1 MHEWCVCVRASSS
14 VCACV
19 NHTCVSARRCR
30 IWRVA
35 GPKINRHTLC
45 GLRGRAG
52 RRGPI
57 KRAADL
63 SDVIWWWCAAWCAEN
78 ESSRTALITRF
89 IAFASNL
96 CRARALTHPRIF
108 CLCTFTPAADTLTH
122 SAGAL
127 SFAHRALC
135 ECICLQTSVALFGA
149 PQKQKRPTRIHCLAI
164 NLFDATWREPRPRLS
179 FTLARRRTSKS
190 SRLRSLNSNWGFSGR
205 TIYTCSR
212 GSKLGFFIR

>member
-96 CRARALTHPRIF
+96 CRARTHTPPDILFMHIHARRWHTHTLGGRAIF
-108 CLCTFTPAADTLTH
+108 C
-122 SAGAL
+122 
-127 SFAHRALC
+127 
-135 ECICLQTSVALFGA
+135 
-149 PQKQKRPTRIHCLAI
+149 
-164 NLFDATWREPRPRLS
+164 
-179 FTLARRRTSKS
+179 S
-190 SRLRSLNSNWGFSGR
+190 SRVVRMHLLANKCCFVWRAAKAK
-205 TIYTCSR
+205 TAH
-212 GSKLGFFIR
+212 